1 MSKDVYE
8 SEIVLRRFE
17 DVCPDQSIDSM
28 CLKGLEDDVRVA
40 FEIIG
45 YHPHNLQK
53 SVQRAVDKLNN
64 TGKLYQVCYHAWRLD
79 DG

>member
-1 MSKDVYE
+1 MSKSVHE
-8 SEIVLRRFE
+8 SEIVLARFE
-17 DVCPDQSIDSM
+17 DVCPDQSIDNMS
-28 CLKGLEDDVRVA
+28 LKGLEDDVRVA

-45 YHPHNLQK
+45 YQPHNLQK
-53 SVQRAVDKLNN
+53 SVAKAVDKLNN

>member
-1 MSKDVYE
+1 MSKSVHE
-8 SEIVLRRFE
+8 SEIVLARFE

-28 CLKGLEDDVRVA
+28 FLKDIEDDVRVA

-45 YHPHNLQK
+45 YNPKNFQK
-53 SVQRAVDKLNN
+53 CVDKAINKLGRK
-64 TGKLYQVCYHAWRLD
+64 GKLYQVCYHAWRLD